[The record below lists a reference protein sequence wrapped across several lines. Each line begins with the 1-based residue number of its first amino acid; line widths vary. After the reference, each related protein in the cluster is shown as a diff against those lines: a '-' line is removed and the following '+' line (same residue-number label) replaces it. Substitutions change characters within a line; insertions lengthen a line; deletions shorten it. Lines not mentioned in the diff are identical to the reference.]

1 MNRFG
6 LFFVMLLAF
15 LCLTL
20 FNEGII
26 KILAKLLVEFKKIK
40 GSFSFLEK
48 CRKGNWLLVV
58 FQFFVYVGD
67 KSCQWNVQSKSIGY
81 GKH

>member
-26 KILAKLLVEFKKIK
+26 KILAKLLVEFKKIVTFV
-40 GSFSFLEK
+40 SQFST
-48 CRKGNWLLVV
+48 G
-58 FQFFVYVGD
+58 
-67 KSCQWNVQSKSIGY
+67 
-81 GKH
+81 

>member
-26 KILAKLLVEFKKIK
+26 KILAKLLVEFKKPLLLCRNSLLDDIGCCLQLNLKGTAIK
-40 GSFSFLEK
+40 IGKPFKKL
-48 CRKGNWLLVV
+48 
-58 FQFFVYVGD
+58 
-67 KSCQWNVQSKSIGY
+67 QSLN
-81 GKH
+81 